1 MSDAQKRAEQVVDG
15 MLAKDEFSRWL
26 GVDVLQVKPAYCI
39 CRMLVRKEMM
49 NGFGVAHGGI
59 AFSLADSAF
68 AFACNTQGRI
78 AMSIENSITYPA
90 SVHPGDILTAVAE
103 EESATNRLG
112 FYRVQVTNQQEEI
125 VALFRGTVYKTNQE
139 HP

>member
-1 MSDAQKRAEQVVDG
+1 MSDPQRRAEQVVDG

-26 GVDVLQVKPAYCI
+26 GVDVLQLRPAFCV
-39 CRMLVRKEMM
+39 CRMLVRPEML

-59 AFSLADSAF
+59 VFSLADSAF

-90 SVHPGDILTAVAE
+90 SVHAGDLLTAVAE
-103 EESATNRLG
+103 EEGATNRLG
-112 FYRVQVTNQQEEI
+112 FFRVQVTNQRDET
-125 VALFRGTVYKTNQE
+125 VALFRGTVYKTSQE

>member
-26 GVDVLQVKPAYCI
+26 GVDVLQVTPAYCI